1 MRGDQGTSLSSLKK
15 HRYVLEV
22 SERQDHEISLQ
33 NIQGPLDQSY
43 KGLKFGLLFP
53 FLREVMKQQLITT
66 NSVIHHESSLGS
78 LVAQD

>member
-1 MRGDQGTSLSSLKK
+1 MTGCAGRRSSKRSVRGDQGTSLSSLKK

-33 NIQGPLDQSY
+33 NIQGPLDQSC

-53 FLREVMKQQLITT
+53 ERGDEAAI
-66 NSVIHHESSLGS
+66 NHR
-78 LVAQD
+78 